1 MTITNKKSQ
10 IKNKKYKYKENEMK
24 TKVLVA
30 VGMVL
35 ILVLAVLAGCSSGGV
50 TTGSNQ
56 PITVNMANQQTGI
69 WVNGEGKVWVT
80 PDLATLSL
88 GIYSQKDKVSDAQSE
103 AAAAMAKVM
112 DALTSNGIEKKDIQ
126 TQNFSI
132 QQVTRWD
139 DKTQQQVV
147 IGYAVTNMVV
157 AKIRNLDKVGTIIDT
172 AVSAGEDLIRING
185 ISFTKEDTSADYV
198 KARELA
204 MNKAKSK
211 AQQMT
216 SLSGTTLGKPVYITE
231 SSYVPPVAYMTNS
244 FKADMAGE
252 GGVQNTSISP
262 GELEITVN
270 VQVNYAIQ

>member
-1 MTITNKKSQ
+1 
-10 IKNKKYKYKENEMK
+10 MK

-35 ILVLAVLAGCSSGGV
+35 ILVMAVLAGCSSGGT

-112 DALTSNGIEKKDIQ
+112 EALTSNGIEKKDIQ

-172 AVSAGEDLIRING
+172 SVTAGEDLIRING

-204 MNKAKSK
+204 MNKAKAK
-211 AQQMT
+211 AQQIT
-216 SLSGTTLGKPVYITE
+216 SLSGVTLGKPVYITE

-244 FKADMAGE
+244 FKADSAG
-252 GGVQNTSISP
+252 GGAVPSTSISP